1 MLDEIRL
8 ADAAEASPSTSMAGR
23 AAAPATQ
30 AIPPVL
36 ARLREATGEQ
46 HELLHGLMP
55 LAAPSPTLSDYLSHL
70 LVLRAWLVPLEPW
83 LAACGDG
90 LATHAAAVPPVD
102 RRALIDADLAA
113 APREAVPAGPAP
125 LAPWWPADADR
136 AYRWGASYVI
146 EGSQMGG
153 AVLYQRLH
161 ERLAPHP
168 LGFLASGRGGLSAR
182 WKAFVRSLAAEVVAP
197 DQIDAACR
205 GAAEAFDRLV
215 ALARASREPGGA
227 AEPGRSA
234 SAGQAG

>member
-36 ARLREATGEQ
+36 ARLREATGAQ

-70 LVLRAWLVPLEPW
+70 LVLRAWLAPLEPW

-90 LATHAAAVPPVD
+90 LAAQAAVVPPVD
-102 RRALIDADLAA
+102 RL
-113 APREAVPAGPAP
+113 AP
-125 LAPWWPADADR
+125 LAPWWPADAGR

-161 ERLAPHP
+161 ERLPPHP
-168 LGFLASGRGGLSAR
+168 LGFLASGRNGRSAR
-182 WKAFVRSLAAEVVAP
+182 WKAFVRCLAAELAAP
-197 DQIDAACR
+197 HEIDAACR
-205 GAAEAFDRLV
+205 GAADAFDRLV
-215 ALARASREPGGA
+215 VLARAGREPDA
-227 AEPGRSA
+227 AGL
-234 SAGQAG
+234 AG